1 MISEEQLQRYEDMA
15 TDYRYDG
22 SVFKPVVIELI
33 AEVRR
38 YNLLQKQFAA
48 YQKMFDTTCKYLVQ
62 TQSEADWLAEQL
74 EYTTEFCIKTHK
86 THDHCDKALIKGA
99 CAKCWRQAAMDAFED
114 GNHD

>member
-38 YNLLQKQFAA
+38 YNLLQKQFDK
-48 YQKMFDTTCKYLVQ
+48 YQKQLADTVENLVQ
-62 TQSEADWLAEQL
+62 TRREADWLAKYLAKTKIFHPADSAMDCPKL
-74 EYTTEFCIKTHK
+74 EGLAPEISCIT
-86 THDHCDKALIKGA
+86 
-99 CAKCWRQAAMDAFED
+99 CWREAARKATKE
-114 GNHD
+114 N